1 MTYSRTEI
9 QRMLAEIGVRPR
21 KSLGQNFVADPNLVR
36 RIARLAEITPGDHVI
51 EIGAG
56 LGSLTLALV
65 EAGARVTAIE
75 IDSRLAEK
83 LRANVDSER
92 VEVIEADAM
101 RIEWSQVVAPHDR
114 VIVVANLPYNI
125 ATPLVADLLDHVPAI
140 DRMIVMVQR
149 EVAKRLVA
157 QVGDDDYGIPSVKV
171 AFWADAKI
179 VATVPPDVFVPRPNV
194 DSAIVRITRRPA
206 PVDDVDVADV
216 FALVRAGF
224 GQRRKMLRRSLSGVV
239 TADELVA
246 AGIRPEQR
254 AEEIDVAG
262 WCRLARIVAQP
273 NSVKGEGS

>member
-1 MTYSRTEI
+1 MTYTRREI
-9 QRMLAEIGVRPR
+9 QSMLAEIGVRPR

-36 RIARLAEITPGDHVI
+36 RIARLAEITPGDRVI

-65 EAGARVTAIE
+65 EAGAFVTAIE
-75 IDSRLAEK
+75 IDSLLADK
-83 LRANVDSER
+83 LRTTVDRGR

-101 RIEWSQVVAPHDR
+101 RIEWSAVLSPNDR
-114 VIVVANLPYNI
+114 VALVANLPYNI
-125 ATPLVADLLDHVPAI
+125 ATPLIADLLDQVPGI

-157 QVGDDDYGIPSVKV
+157 RVGDDEYGIPSVKV

-194 DSAIVRITRRPA
+194 DSAIVRIMRRPEPA
-206 PVDDVDVADV
+206 ADIDVAQV
-216 FALVRAGF
+216 FTLVRAGF
-224 GQRRKMLRRSLSGVV
+224 GQRRKMLRRSLAGLV
-239 TADELVA
+239 TVDELVA

-262 WCRLARIVAQP
+262 WCRLARIVAAQD
-273 NSVKGEGS
+273 SVRGEGS

>member
-36 RIARLAEITPGDHVI
+36 RIARLAEIGPGDHVV

-65 EAGARVTAIE
+65 EAGAFVTAIE

-83 LRANVDSER
+83 LRATVDTER

-101 RIEWSQVVAPHDR
+101 RVDWSTVLAPERHVV
-114 VIVVANLPYNI
+114 VVANLPYNI
-125 ATPLVADLLDHVPAI
+125 ATPLIADLLDHVPAI

-157 QVGDDDYGIPSVKV
+157 HVGDDEYGIPSVKV

-194 DSAIVRITRRPA
+194 DSAIVRITRRP
-206 PVDDVDVADV
+206 PVDDVDVAHV
-216 FALVRAGF
+216 FSLVRAGF
-224 GQRRKMLRRSLSGVV
+224 GQRRKMLRRSLSGVATV
-239 TADELVA
+239 NELVA

-254 AEEIDVAG
+254 AEEIDVVG
-262 WCRLARIVAQP
+262 WCRLARIVAP
-273 NSVKGEGS
+273 VNSVRGEDS

>member
-1 MTYSRTEI
+1 MTYSRREI
-9 QRMLAEIGVRPR
+9 HSMLAEIGVRPR

-36 RIARLAEITPGDHVI
+36 RIARLAEIEPGDRVI

-65 EAGARVTAIE
+65 EAGALVTAIE
-75 IDSRLAEK
+75 IDSLLANK
-83 LRANVDSER
+83 LRDNVDRER
-92 VEVIEADAM
+92 VDVIEADAM
-101 RIEWSQVVAPHDR
+101 RVEWSAVVAPDEHLAL
-114 VIVVANLPYNI
+114 VANLPYNI
-125 ATPLVADLLDHVPAI
+125 ATPLIADLLDQVPGI

-157 QVGDDDYGIPSVKV
+157 HVGDDDYGIPSVKV

-194 DSAIVRITRRPA
+194 DSAIARITRRAGP
-206 PVDDVDVADV
+206 PTDVDVAQV
-216 FALVRAGF
+216 FSLVRAGF
-224 GQRRKMLRRSLSGVV
+224 GQRRKMLRRSLAGVV
-239 TADELVA
+239 AVDELIA

-262 WCRLARIVAQP
+262 WCRLARIVAARD
-273 NSVKGEGS
+273 SSTGEGS

>member
-36 RIARLAEITPGDHVI
+36 RIARLAEITPGDRVI

-56 LGSLTLALV
+56 LGSLTLALA

-83 LRANVDSER
+83 LRANVDPER

-101 RIEWSQVVAPHDR
+101 RIEWSKVVTQHDR

-125 ATPLVADLLDHVPAI
+125 ATPLIADLLDHVPAI

-157 QVGDDDYGIPSVKV
+157 HVGDDDYGIPSVKV
-171 AFWADAKI
+171 AFWANAKI
-179 VATVPPDVFVPRPNV
+179 IATVPPDVFVPRPNV

-206 PVDDVDVADV
+206 PVDDVDVAAV

-224 GQRRKMLRRSLSGVV
+224 GQRRKMLRRSLAGVV

-246 AGIRPEQR
+246 AGIRPDQR

-262 WCRLARIVAQP
+262 WCRLARIVAAAD
-273 NSVKGEGS
+273 SGRGEGA

>member
-36 RIARLAEITPGDHVI
+36 RIARLAEITPGDRVI

-56 LGSLTLALV
+56 LGSLTLALA

-83 LRANVDSER
+83 LRANVDPER

-101 RIEWSQVVAPHDR
+101 RIEWSKVVTQHDR

-125 ATPLVADLLDHVPAI
+125 ATPLIADLLDHVPAI

-157 QVGDDDYGIPSVKV
+157 HVGDDDYGIPSVKV
-171 AFWADAKI
+171 AFWANAKI
-179 VATVPPDVFVPRPNV
+179 IATVPPDVFVPRPNV

-206 PVDDVDVADV
+206 PVDDVDVAAV

-224 GQRRKMLRRSLSGVV
+224 GQRRKMLRRSLAGVV

-246 AGIRPEQR
+246 AGIRPDQR

>member
-1 MTYSRTEI
+1 
-9 QRMLAEIGVRPR
+9 MLAEIGVRPR

-36 RIARLAEITPGDHVI
+36 RIARLAEIEPGDRVI

-65 EAGARVTAIE
+65 EAGAFVTAIE
-75 IDSRLAEK
+75 IDSLLASK
-83 LRANVDSER
+83 LRDNVDREH

-101 RIEWSQVVAPHDR
+101 RIEWSAVVAPQEHLAL
-114 VIVVANLPYNI
+114 VANLPYNI
-125 ATPLVADLLDHVPAI
+125 ATPLIADLLDQVPGI

-157 QVGDDDYGIPSVKV
+157 HVGDDEYGIPSVKV

-194 DSAIVRITRRPA
+194 DSAIVRITRRAAPPA
-206 PVDDVDVADV
+206 DVDVAQV
-216 FALVRAGF
+216 FSLVRAGF
-224 GQRRKMLRRSLSGVV
+224 GQRRKMLRRSLAGVV
-239 TADELVA
+239 AIDDLIA

-262 WCRLARIVAQP
+262 WCRLARIVAARD
-273 NSVKGEGS
+273 SSTGEQS

>member
-1 MTYSRTEI
+1 
-9 QRMLAEIGVRPR
+9 MLAEIGVRPR

-36 RIARLAEITPGDHVI
+36 RIARLAEINPGDRVI

-65 EAGARVTAIE
+65 EAGAFVTAIE
-75 IDSRLAEK
+75 IDSLLANK
-83 LRANVDSER
+83 LRANVDRER

-101 RIEWSQVVAPHDR
+101 RIDWAAVVSSHDR
-114 VIVVANLPYNI
+114 IAMVANLPYNI
-125 ATPLVADLLDHVPAI
+125 ATPLIADLLDDVPGI

-157 QVGDDDYGIPSVKV
+157 GVGDDEYGIPSVKV

-194 DSAIVRITRRPA
+194 ESAIVRITRRPTPTA
-206 PVDDVDVADV
+206 DIEVARV

-224 GQRRKMLRRSLSGVV
+224 GQRRKMLRRSLAGVV

-254 AEEIDVAG
+254 AEEIDIAG
-262 WCRLARIVAQP
+262 WCRLARIVAAAD
-273 NSVKGEGS
+273 SMRGDGS

>member
-9 QRMLAEIGVRPR
+9 QRMLADIGVQPR

-36 RIARLAEITPGDHVI
+36 RIARLAEITPGDRVI

-65 EAGARVTAIE
+65 EAGAVVTAIE
-75 IDSRLAEK
+75 IDARLAEK
-83 LRANVDSER
+83 LRTNVDPAR

-101 RIEWSQVVAPHDR
+101 RIDWSTVLSTDDHVTL
-114 VIVVANLPYNI
+114 VANLPYNI
-125 ATPLVADLLDHVPAI
+125 ATPLIADLLDQVPAI

-157 QVGDDDYGIPSVKV
+157 HVGDDEYGIPSVKV

-194 DSAIVRITRRPA
+194 DSAIVRITRRA
-206 PVDDVDVADV
+206 TAVDDLDVAHV
-216 FALVRAGF
+216 FSLVRAGF
-224 GQRRKMLRRSLSGVV
+224 GQRRKMLRRSLSGRV
-239 TADELVA
+239 TVDELVA

-262 WCRLARIVAQP
+262 WCRLARIVAP
-273 NSVKGEGS
+273 TNSVRVEGS

>member
-36 RIARLAEITPGDHVI
+36 RIARLAEITPGDRVI

-83 LRANVDSER
+83 LRANVDPER

-101 RIEWSQVVAPHDR
+101 RIEWSKVVPPHDR

-125 ATPLVADLLDHVPAI
+125 ATPLIADLLDHVPAI

-157 QVGDDDYGIPSVKV
+157 HVGDDDYGIPSVKV

-194 DSAIVRITRRPA
+194 DSAIIRITRRPA
-206 PVDDVDVADV
+206 PVDDVDVAAV

-224 GQRRKMLRRSLSGVV
+224 GQRRKMLRRSLAGVV

>member
-1 MTYSRTEI
+1 
-9 QRMLAEIGVRPR
+9 MLAEIGVHPR

-36 RIARLAEITPGDHVI
+36 RIARLAEISPGDRVV

-65 EAGARVTAIE
+65 EAGAFVTAIE

-83 LRANVDSER
+83 LRANVDHER
-92 VEVIEADAM
+92 VNVIEADAM
-101 RIEWSQVVAPHDR
+101 RVDWSTVLEADEHVV
-114 VIVVANLPYNI
+114 VVANLPYNI
-125 ATPLVADLLDHVPAI
+125 ATPLIADLLDDVPAI

-157 QVGDDDYGIPSVKV
+157 HVGDDEYGIPSVKV

-194 DSAIVRITRRPA
+194 DSAIVRITRRARPA
-206 PVDDVDVADV
+206 DDVDVTHV
-216 FALVRAGF
+216 FSLVRAGF
-224 GQRRKMLRRSLSGVV
+224 GQRRKMLRRSLSGVATV
-239 TADELVA
+239 DELVA

-254 AEEIDVAG
+254 AEEIGVDG
-262 WCRLARIVAQP
+262 WCRLARIVAP
-273 NSVKGEGS
+273 ANSMRREGS

>member
-1 MTYSRTEI
+1 MTYTRREI
-9 QRMLAEIGVRPR
+9 QSMLAEIGVRPR

-36 RIARLAEITPGDHVI
+36 RIARLAEIEPGDRVI

-65 EAGARVTAIE
+65 EAGAFVTAIE
-75 IDSRLAEK
+75 IDSLLAAK
-83 LRANVDSER
+83 LRDTVDRER
-92 VEVIEADAM
+92 GEVIEADAM
-101 RIEWSQVVAPHDR
+101 RIEWSAVVAPHEHLAL
-114 VIVVANLPYNI
+114 VANLPYNI
-125 ATPLVADLLDHVPAI
+125 ATPLIADLLDQVPGI

-157 QVGDDDYGIPSVKV
+157 HVGDDEYGIPSVKV

-194 DSAIVRITRRPA
+194 DSAIVRITRRATP
-206 PVDDVDVADV
+206 PGDVDVAQV
-216 FALVRAGF
+216 FSLVRAGF
-224 GQRRKMLRRSLSGVV
+224 GQRRKMLRRSLAGVV
-239 TADELVA
+239 SIDEITA

-262 WCRLARIVAQP
+262 WCRLARIVAARDP
-273 NSVKGEGS
+273 AKGDDS